1 MNCLRHCFLT
11 ALSICVVSI
20 YFFSCSSQRSIAAAT
35 DYSNRRLILR
45 DEGLSQLSYVDLANE
60 KNNWYVAV
68 PVGRDLQLVGNS
80 RVLIGTG
87 TGFEERDIA
96 TGKKVF
102 ELTSYN
108 GTVSAR
114 RLRNGHT
121 LLAGVDWQEKK
132 GITLVELD
140 ANGAQRRS
148 VSFPEFDYVRLVRET
163 VSGTFL
169 ITAGT
174 TVFEA
179 DTNGTILW
187 KAKITGVEKPNAWQA
202 IRTANGET
210 IVSAGYAKNFQVFAK
225 DGLLQKTI
233 TGPEEVKPN
242 FYAGFQVLSNGNYV
256 VTNWQGHGPKFGASG
271 IQLLEYSPEGKLV
284 WRWKQDAEKFSSLQ
298 GVIVLDG
305 LDLNRLHVENSK
317 GVLEPA
323 R

>member
-1 MNCLRHCFLT
+1 MNRLKHSFLT
-11 ALSICVVSI
+11 AISICFVSI
-20 YFFSCSSQRSIAAAT
+20 IFFSCSSGRSITAAT

-45 DEGLSQLSYVDLANE
+45 DEGLSQLSYVDLANT

-68 PVGRDLQLVGNS
+68 PAGRDLQLVGNG

-87 TGFEERDIA
+87 TGFEEREIA

-114 RLRNGHT
+114 RLRNGNT
-121 LLAGVDWQEKK
+121 LLTGVDWQEKK
-132 GITLVELD
+132 GITLVEVD
-140 ANGAQRRS
+140 ANGVKRRS
-148 VSFPEFDYVRLVRET
+148 ASFPEFDYVRLVRET
-163 VSGTFL
+163 FSGTFL

-187 KAKITGVEKPNAWQA
+187 KAKITGAEKPNAWQA

-210 IVSAGYAKNFQVFAK
+210 MVSAGYAKNFQVFSK
-225 DGLLQKTI
+225 DGSLQTAI

-242 FYAGFQVLSNGNYV
+242 FFAGFQVLSNGNYI

-271 IQLLEYSPEGKLV
+271 VQLLEYSPEGKLV
-284 WRWKQDAEKFSSLQ
+284 WQWKQDAEKFSSLQ
-298 GVIVLDG
+298 GVIVLNG
-305 LDLNRLHVENSK
+305 LDINKLHVENSK
-317 GVLEPA
+317 GVLEPV